1 MTKAPKEPDVVMYP
15 ADYKPEGII
24 SSPEPTLREKL
35 AMILT
40 QIPSATA
47 RDVFSAAIGCAI
59 EVAKQEMRD
68 ELEKASLQNSR
79 TQMGTKSGDSSC

>member
-1 MTKAPKEPDVVMYP
+1 MVKEKEPDVVMYP
-15 ADYKPEGII
+15 PNYRPEGVIT
-24 SSPEPTLREKL
+24 SPEPTLRDKL
-35 AMILT
+35 AMILNE
-40 QIPSATA
+40 IPSEKVRT
-47 RDVFSAAIGCAI
+47 VISAALGCAI